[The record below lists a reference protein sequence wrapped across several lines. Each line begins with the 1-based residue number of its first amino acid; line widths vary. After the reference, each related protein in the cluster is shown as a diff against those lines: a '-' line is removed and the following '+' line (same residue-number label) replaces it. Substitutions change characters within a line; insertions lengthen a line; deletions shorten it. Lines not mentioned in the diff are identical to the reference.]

1 MADKYTESA
10 RGQECQVRI
19 PGICSHDPETVVFAH
34 LNGGGMGMKRA
45 SIHGAYC
52 CSSCHDFYDG
62 RVNRLKWL
70 NLHGQ
75 TMADIHAM
83 FYEGVFRTQEIMIKD
98 GVLKL

>member
-45 SIHGAYC
+45 SANAIVIW
-52 CSSCHDFYDG
+52 FYQTNG
-62 RVNRLKWL
+62 RFD
-70 NLHGQ
+70 
-75 TMADIHAM
+75 T
-83 FYEGVFRTQEIMIKD
+83 
-98 GVLKL
+98 

>member
-52 CSSCHDFYDG
+52 CSSCAIVIWFYQTNG
-62 RVNRLKWL
+62 RFD
-70 NLHGQ
+70 
-75 TMADIHAM
+75 T
-83 FYEGVFRTQEIMIKD
+83 
-98 GVLKL
+98 